1 MRSNWSVVLVILSL
15 FCQLMALVFGKY
27 AALQSNGVLTVRDLL
42 GNAPYLASLA
52 CLGVQAV
59 VWPLALR
66 RLPLFWA
73 YLVMSGVYVAIPLV
87 SWSIFHEIV
96 SVANMLGAGLI
107 MAGIIVMT
115 CGGKEAVRV

>member
-1 MRSNWSVVLVILSL
+1 MSRRWSVAFVLLSL
-15 FCQLMALVFGKY
+15 CCQVLSLVFGKY
-27 AALQSNGVLTVRDLL
+27 AALQANGVLTVRGLL
-42 GNAPYLASLA
+42 ANAPYLASLA

-66 RLPLFWA
+66 RLPLFLA

-87 SWSIFHEIV
+87 SWSIFHEAV